1 MPPKQKVCNKG
12 VRAHGTEKQQQTI
25 LEPYKHVKQYK
36 KLKIMKDAVS
46 KKLKNILENNCWN
59 LQNIKIKSINN
70 F

>member
-36 KLKIMKDAVS
+36 KLKIVKDAIS
-46 KKLKNILENNCWN
+46 KKLKNI
-59 LQNIKIKSINN
+59 
-70 F
+70 